1 MHTNCAVQYLRG
13 VGLLFACVSA
23 VIAAPLSASTS
34 YANPANPSATTVV
47 DRALPLSVSEYGGE
61 PEPARGI
68 DTAKSAGLELLVYT
82 PEQGQESDDFS
93 TVARHRG
100 FRKFFLLVFI
110 CGAIIRFFTSPTFIA
125 FIRDTLDPKVW

>member
-1 MHTNCAVQYLRG
+1 
-13 VGLLFACVSA
+13 VSA

-34 YANPANPSATTVV
+34 YANPANQSATTVI
-47 DRALPLSVSEYGGE
+47 DRVLPLSVSEYGGE